1 MNFNFPLIL
10 PSSKKIRVPEVRNRD
25 IFDLIKYCMHDDIE
39 GFNTCINNLIF
50 SKTDQLNIVDKFYT
64 LLFLRILYIGDQ
76 ISLPGNTISGYV
88 DISLNEM
95 LEKFEKIEIPQVEI
109 VVIDDFTVELGIPT
123 KIYFSSIDE
132 LYFDLIK
139 SVKFGG
145 DTIRFDN
152 IDETQK
158 DLIISALPLKTTQRI
173 IKFYTALSKLI
184 GEIVV
189 VTRNNTF
196 NLDQVNLN
204 FLSNQ
209 PCMFIKQLFSQDLN
223 SFLEFMYHF
232 VNKIG
237 GTFNDFLD
245 LNINDCKI
253 MFNFYVDEVKKQ
265 NDELKSD
272 NKRFK

>member
-1 MNFNFPLIL
+1 
-10 PSSKKIRVPEVRNRD
+10 
-25 IFDLIKYCMHDDIE
+25 
-39 GFNTCINNLIF
+39 
-50 SKTDQLNIVDKFYT
+50 
-64 LLFLRILYIGDQ
+64 
-76 ISLPGNTISGYV
+76 
-88 DISLNEM
+88 
-95 LEKFEKIEIPQVEI
+95 
-109 VVIDDFTVELGIPT
+109 LGIPT

-189 VTRNNTF
+189 VNRNNTF

>member
-1 MNFNFPLIL
+1 
-10 PSSKKIRVPEVRNRD
+10 
-25 IFDLIKYCMHDDIE
+25 MHDDIE
-39 GFNTCINNLIF
+39 GFNTCIDNLIF
-50 SKTDQLNIVDKFYT
+50 SKTDQLNIVDKFYI

-88 DISLNEM
+88 NISLNEI
-95 LEKFEKIEIPQVEI
+95 LEKFENIEIPQPEFFT
-109 VVIDDFTVELGIPT
+109 IDDFTVELGIPT
-123 KIYFSSIDE
+123 KIYFNSIDE

-139 SVKFGG
+139 SVKYDGE
-145 DTIRFDN
+145 TVKFDS
-152 IDETQK
+152 ILESQK
-158 DLIISALPLKTTQRI
+158 DLIISALPLQTTKRI
-173 IKFYTALSKLI
+173 IEFYTALTKTI
-184 GEIVV
+184 GDIIIV
-189 VTRNNTF
+189 NSNDTF
-196 NLDQVNLN
+196 DTNQVKLN

-209 PCMFIKQLFSQDLN
+209 PCMFIKQLYSQDLN
-223 SFLEFMYHF
+223 MFLEFMYHF

-253 MFNFYVDEVKKQ
+253 MYNFYVDEVKKQ

>member
-10 PSSKKIRVPEVRNRD
+10 PSSKKIRVPEVKNRN

-39 GFNTCINNLIF
+39 GFNTCVNDLIF
-50 SKTDQLNIVDKFYT
+50 SKTDQINIVDKFYT
-64 LLFLRILYIGDQ
+64 LLFLRILYFGDQ
-76 ISLPGNTISGYV
+76 INLPGNTASGYV
-88 DISLNEM
+88 TISLNEM
-95 LEKFEKIEIPQVEI
+95 LEKFESIEIPQPELI
-109 VVIDDFTVELGIPT
+109 VVDDFTVELGIPT

-139 SVKFGG
+139 SVKFGV

-152 IDETQK
+152 INETQK

-173 IKFYTALSKLI
+173 IKFYTALSKVI
-184 GEIVV
+184 GEIIVV
-189 VTRNNTF
+189 NRNDTF
-196 NLDQVNLN
+196 NLNQVNLN

-209 PCMFIKQLFSQDLN
+209 PCMFIKQLYSQDLN

-232 VNKIG
+232 VNKVG

-253 MFNFYVDEVKKQ
+253 MYNFYVEEVKKQ
-265 NDELKSD
+265 NEELKSD
-272 NKRFK
+272 NSRFK

>member
-1 MNFNFPLIL
+1 
-10 PSSKKIRVPEVRNRD
+10 
-25 IFDLIKYCMHDDIE
+25 MHNDIE

-76 ISLPGNTISGYV
+76 ISLPGNTTSGYV
-88 DISLNEM
+88 NISLNEM
-95 LEKFEKIEIPQVEI
+95 LEKFERIEIPQAEI

-139 SVKFGG
+139 SVKYGG

-152 IDETQK
+152 IDESQK
-158 DLIISALPLKTTQRI
+158 DLIISALPVKTTNRI
-173 IKFYTALSKLI
+173 IEFYAALTKTI
-184 GEIVV
+184 GDVV
-189 VTRNNTF
+189 VINSNDTF
-196 NLDQVNLN
+196 NLEQINLN

-209 PCMFIKQLFSQDLN
+209 PCTFIKQLYSQDLN

-245 LNINDCKI
+245 LNTNDCKI
-253 MFNFYVDEVKKQ
+253 MFNFYVDEIKKQ

>member
-1 MNFNFPLIL
+1 MTFNFPLIL
-10 PSSKKIRVPEVRNRD
+10 PSSKKVRVPEVKNRD

-39 GFNTCINNLIF
+39 GFNACINNLIF
-50 SKTDQLNIVDKFYT
+50 SKTEQLNIVDKFYI

-88 DISLNEM
+88 DISLNEI
-95 LEKFEKIEIPQVEI
+95 LEKFENIEIPQTEFFT
-109 VVIDDFTVELGIPT
+109 IDDFIVELGIPT
-123 KIYFSSIDE
+123 KIYFNSIDE

-139 SVKFGG
+139 SVKYDG
-145 DTIRFDN
+145 DVVKFDS
-152 IDETQK
+152 ILESQK
-158 DLIISALPLKTTQRI
+158 DLIISALPLQTTKRI
-173 IKFYTALSKLI
+173 IEFYTALTKTI
-184 GEIVV
+184 GDIIIV
-189 VTRNNTF
+189 NSNDTF
-196 NLDQVNLN
+196 DTNQVKLN

-209 PCMFIKQLFSQDLN
+209 PCMFIKQLYSQDLN
-223 SFLEFMYHF
+223 MFLEFMYHF

-253 MFNFYVDEVKKQ
+253 MYNFYVDEVKKQ

>member
-25 IFDLIKYCMHDDIE
+25 IFDLIKYCMHNDIE
-39 GFNTCINNLIF
+39 GFNICINNLIF

-76 ISLPGNTISGYV
+76 ISLPGNTTSGYV
-88 DISLNEM
+88 NISLNEM
-95 LEKFEKIEIPQVEI
+95 LEKFERIEIPQAEI

-139 SVKFGG
+139 SVKYGG

-152 IDETQK
+152 IDESQK
-158 DLIISALPLKTTQRI
+158 DLIISTLPVKTTKRI
-173 IKFYTALSKLI
+173 IEFYTALTKTI
-184 GEIVV
+184 GEVV
-189 VTRNNTF
+189 VINSNDTF
-196 NLDQVNLN
+196 NLEQINLN

-209 PCMFIKQLFSQDLN
+209 PCTFIKQLYSQDLN

-245 LNINDCKI
+245 LNTNDCKI
-253 MFNFYVDEVKKQ
+253 MFNFYVDEIKKQ

>member
-10 PSSKKIRVPEVRNRD
+10 PSSKKIRVPEVKNRN

-39 GFNTCINNLIF
+39 GFNACVENLIF
-50 SKTDQLNIVDKFYT
+50 SKTDQITIVDKFYT

-76 ISLPGNTISGYV
+76 INLPGNTTSGYV
-88 DISLNEM
+88 TISLNEI
-95 LEKFEKIEIPQVEI
+95 LEKFESIEIPQPELI
-109 VVIDDFTVELGIPT
+109 VVDDFTVELGIPT

-139 SVKFGG
+139 SVKFDG
-145 DTIRFDN
+145 DTVKFDTIN
-152 IDETQK
+152 ETQK
-158 DLIISALPLKTTQRI
+158 DLIISALPLKTTQCI
-173 IKFYTALSKLI
+173 INFYTALSKVL

-189 VTRNNTF
+189 VKRNDTF
-196 NLDQVNLN
+196 NLNQVNLN

-209 PCMFIKQLFSQDLN
+209 PCMFIKQLYSQDLN

-232 VNKIG
+232 VNKVG

-253 MFNFYVDEVKKQ
+253 MYNFYVEEVKKQ
-265 NDELKSD
+265 NEELKSD
-272 NKRFK
+272 NSRFK